1 MYRTIAGIFA
11 QCIQENSIARRMNVN
26 LMFIYPM
33 IGCGF
38 LSISV
43 RFI

>member
-1 MYRTIAGIFA
+1 MCKTIAGIFA
-11 QCIQENSIARRMNVN
+11 QYMQENSIARRVNVN
-26 LMFIYPM
+26 LMFIYPI

-43 RFI
+43 RFT